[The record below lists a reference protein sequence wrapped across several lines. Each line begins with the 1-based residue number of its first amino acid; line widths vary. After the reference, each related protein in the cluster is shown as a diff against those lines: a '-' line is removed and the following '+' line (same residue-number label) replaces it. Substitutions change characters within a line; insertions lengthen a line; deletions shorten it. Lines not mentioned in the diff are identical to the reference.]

1 MAYLFN
7 SIDLMTYG
15 IYASRMTGS
24 NIPLKGCFN
33 LPERIGKTYHS
44 WGDEDGVEPYV
55 LDEEIFFGGRD
66 IEFRGVMIGDRSSI
80 FTGLKAFN
88 AAASAV
94 SGTNVL
100 STPFGNFN
108 TYVKNTNL
116 NIYPSGAEVKIMFR
130 EPNVNLVGGAL
141 PPVDVSDY
149 TIDGRPFIDF
159 GLYPSNF
166 NSGLE
171 LNDMKDQYFTRIESE
186 GWQNAKRKPQI
197 YNFKATLIGTTFSN
211 FQSKVRA
218 LYLLFSVQGL
228 RTFVINN
235 EITIECFAEKGFE
248 ITDVYMGNVGMNS
261 TDITVGRFST
271 NLIVTSIT

>member
-7 SIDLMTYG
+7 SIDLATYG
-15 IYASRMTGS
+15 IQASRMTGS
-24 NIPLKGCFN
+24 TIPLRGCFN
-33 LPERIGKTYHS
+33 LPERIGKTYHN

-66 IEFRGVMIGDRSSI
+66 IEFIGVMTGTRSEIS
-80 FTGLKAFN
+80 TGLKDFN

-100 STPFGNFN
+100 STPLGNFN
-108 TYVKNTNL
+108 TYVKNTNI
-116 NIYPSGAEVKIMFR
+116 NMYPSGAEIKIMFR
-130 EPNVNLVGGAL
+130 EPHVNLSGGSL
-141 PPVDVSDY
+141 PATGSSGY
-149 TIDGRPFIDF
+149 TIDGRPFISF
-159 GLYPSNF
+159 GLYPSDF
-166 NSGLE
+166 GSGFE
-171 LNDMKDQYFTRIESE
+171 LNTMKQQYFTKIEAE
-186 GWQNAKRKPQI
+186 GWQNAKRNPQI

-248 ITDVYMGNVGMNS
+248 ISDVYIGNVGLNG
-261 TDITVGRFST
+261 TDIMIGRFST